1 MHPAGCLGAVM
12 GPLSQQPHF
21 IQGLAST
28 YSEEHI
34 TGVPKSH
41 AVRNETKNEPG
52 AHLAK
57 RNETKP
63 KWAKA
68 HFAKP
73 KRCTKQQYQ
82 CPLRETETKQ
92 KQVRCSPCAHL
103 SKRNETEMGEIDLEA
118 PFRFIRFFFRF
129 SVPPYSLG
137 SAFRVFRYSVM
148 LPNFSTEFVARHSRV
163 SSSTLM

>member
-41 AVRNETKNEPG
+41 AVRNETKNEPD

-63 KWAKA
+63 KWAK
-68 HFAKP
+68 
-73 KRCTKQQYQ
+73 CSI
-82 CPLRETETKQ
+82 RETETKHKTTPMPTSRNRNETQ
-92 KQVRCSPCAHL
+92 NKSDAHL
-103 SKRNETEMGEIDLEA
+103 VRNETNETEMGEIDLEA
-118 PFRFIRFFFRF
+118 PFRFIRFF
-129 SVPPYSLG
+129 SVLSVTLILG
-137 SAFRVFRYSVM
+137 VDVIF
-148 LPNFSTEFVARHSRV
+148 NFGAKTLGHGSTCHD
-163 SSSTLM
+163 